1 MDDFDDMSYT
11 GKPKTSITLKRLIKR
26 LKVGAVIS
34 PEYFSSSEV
43 NQWILD
49 GKKFGVLT
57 SIAGMNRF
65 SQTKKYQ
72 RVNLFAD
79 GEINDEMNES
89 VISYART
96 DTL

>member
-1 MDDFDDMSYT
+1 MASMNIKQGIQIDLSMIMGDFDDMSYT

-49 GKKFGVLT
+49 GKNSEF
-57 SIAGMNRF
+57 
-65 SQTKKYQ
+65 
-72 RVNLFAD
+72 NL
-79 GEINDEMNES
+79 S
-89 VISYART
+89 
-96 DTL
+96 